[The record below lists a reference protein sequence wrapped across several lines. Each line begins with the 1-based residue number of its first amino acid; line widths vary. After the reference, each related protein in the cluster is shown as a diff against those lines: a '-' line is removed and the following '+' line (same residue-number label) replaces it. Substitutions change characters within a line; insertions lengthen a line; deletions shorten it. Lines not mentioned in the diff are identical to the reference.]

1 LVAASPALHAL
12 DGDPVV
18 GHLLAFRRD
27 PLSLLQ
33 ACAAAPGDVI
43 QLRIVRPAYLLRR
56 AEDVRHVLMSGRVA
70 YAKSARNTGSRATRI
85 FGDGLI
91 TSDEGSHRAMRH
103 RTQPVF
109 TREAVAGLD
118 AAIVRGVDAML
129 DRWAEGAELDL
140 GDEMAQLGLRTL
152 IATVFGVEDD
162 ERVAAIEAGVLAR
175 RRSMNR
181 AFDAFT
187 LLPAFLPLAV
197 QRDERRAIRR
207 LDEIVAALIDERGA
221 GHRDDLLSMV
231 MGTHG
236 DALPSGRAVYEE
248 VLAFVLAAYE
258 NVGRALTWT
267 FMEIA
272 RHPAIA
278 ARLHDEFDRVLGGRA
293 PTARDAADL
302 PYAEMTLAESLRL
315 RPPNAVFFRIAKRDD
330 VLPTGA
336 RIAAGSKLLISP
348 YVLQRDPAYYP
359 DPERFDPERFSPA
372 GRQGRPRYAYI
383 PFGGGPRVCI
393 GQPLA
398 MLQCKL
404 VLARVAQRVRLE
416 LVGERPYACGS
427 LPAASG
433 PWMRPVA
440 A

>member
-1 LVAASPALHAL
+1 MTPRPALHAL
-12 DGDPVV
+12 EGDRLV
-18 GHLLAFRRD
+18 GHLLTFRRD
-27 PLSLLQ
+27 PLTLLE
-33 ACAAAPGDVI
+33 ACAAAPGDVVR
-43 QLRIVRPAYLLRR
+43 LRIVKPAYLLRR
-56 AEDVRHVLMSGRVA
+56 AEDVRHVLMTGRAA

-91 TSDEGSHRAMRH
+91 TSDEGSHREMRH
-103 RTQPVF
+103 RTQPLF
-109 TREAVAGLD
+109 TREAVGGFD

-129 DRWAEGAELDL
+129 DRWDEGAELDL

-152 IATVFGVEDD
+152 IAAVFGVEDD
-162 ERVAAIEAGVLAR
+162 ERVRAIEDGVLAR
-175 RRSMNR
+175 RQAMNR
-181 AFDAFT
+181 AFDSFT
-187 LLPAFLPLAV
+187 LMPGFLPLALR
-197 QRDERRAIRR
+197 RDERRAIRR
-207 LDEIVAALIDERGA
+207 LDETFRALIDERSGA
-221 GHRDDLLSMV
+221 RGDDLLSMV
-231 MGTHG
+231 MAAHDGEPT
-236 DALPSGRAVYEE
+236 ARAVHEE

-272 RHPAIA
+272 RRPEIA
-278 ARLHDEFDRVLGGRA
+278 ARLHDDFDAMLAGRV
-293 PTARDAADL
+293 PTARDAFHMN
-302 PYAEMTLAESLRL
+302 YAEMTLAESLRL
-315 RPPNAVFFRIAKRDD
+315 RPPNAVFFRIARRDD

-336 RIAAGSKLLISP
+336 RIEAGSKLLISP
-348 YVLQRDPAYYP
+348 YVIQRDPRYFP

-372 GRQGRPRYAYI
+372 RRHNRPRYAYI